1 MNFII
6 IIKQAIRFGVVFL
19 YGSTGE
25 TIVEKSG
32 HLNLGIP
39 GIMCLGGVGGSMG
52 AYWAYKALYH
62 GAQTPHLGWVAAVV
76 IFSAI
81 AMALIF
87 GGAGGLLYGL
97 FTITMRCNQN
107 VTGLTLTTFGAGVL
121 GFWGTQMGD
130 KEISFAP
137 VSRLAFTKALF
148 FFNGKVPD
156 DWFSTIFLSHG
167 VLVYLGI
174 LIAILVAIYI
184 KFTRSGL
191 AMRAVGENP
200 AAADAAG
207 INVIAHK
214 YVSCV
219 VGAAIAGIGGAFYLL
234 DCTRGSLEYV
244 IDAMGWLAV
253 ALVIF
258 SLWRPGIGIFGSFI
272 FGFLYI
278 LPQYIEG
285 VALAEKELLKVIPYA
300 ATALV
305 LIVISFFNKRETQP
319 PAWLGLPYFR
329 EDR

>member
-6 IIKQAIRFGVVFL
+6 IIKEAIRFGAVFL

-39 GIMCLGGVGGSMG
+39 GIMCLGGVGGCMG
-52 AYWAYKALYH
+52 AYWAFNG
-62 GAQTPHLGWVAAVV
+62 GASAFWVVLT
-76 IFSAI
+76 AI
-81 AMALIF
+81 LMAMVF

-97 FTITMRCNQN
+97 FTITLRCNQN

-130 KEISFAP
+130 KEISFASAS
-137 VSRLAFTKALF
+137 VFAFWSPAKADT
-148 FFNGKVPD
+148 N
-156 DWFSTIFLSHG
+156 WFSEIFLSHG
-167 VLVYLGI
+167 PLVYVS
-174 LIAILVAIYI
+174 IAIAIVVAVYI
-184 KFTRSGL
+184 KFTRNGL
-191 AMRAVGENP
+191 ALRAVGENP

-214 YVSCV
+214 YASCV
-219 VGAAIAGIGGAFYLL
+219 LGAAIAGIGGAFYLL
-234 DCTRGSLEYV
+234 DCTQGSLEYV

-278 LPQYIEG
+278 LPQYIQG

-305 LIVISFFNKRETQP
+305 LIIISFFNKRETQP
-319 PAWLGLPYFR
+319 PTALGLPYFR

>member
-1 MNFII
+1 MTLLISL
-6 IIKQAIRFGVVFL
+6 IKESLGFGVVFL

-25 TIVEKSG
+25 TIIEKSG
-32 HLNLGIP
+32 HLNLGVP
-39 GIMCLGGVGGSMG
+39 GIMCLGAIGGALGANWAHGVGSGTFG
-52 AYWAYKALYH
+52 I
-62 GAQTPHLGWVAAVV
+62 VV
-76 IFSAI
+76 LAI
-81 AMALIF
+81 LMAMVFAGL
-87 GGAGGLLYGL
+87 GGLLYGL
-97 FTITMRCNQN
+97 FTITLRCNQN

-130 KEISFAP
+130 KGISFTEA
-137 VSRLAFTKALF
+137 SLAFTPSLF
-148 FFNGKVPD
+148 FGNNTPD
-156 DWFSTIFLSHG
+156 NWFTQIFMSHG

-174 LIAILVAIYI
+174 VIAILAAVYLNH
-184 KFTRSGL
+184 TRKGL

-219 VGAAIAGIGGAFYLL
+219 LGAAIAGIGGAFYLL

-244 IDAMGWLAV
+244 IDAMGWIAV

-258 SLWRPGIGIFGSFI
+258 SLWRPGLGILGSFI
-272 FGFLYI
+272 FGFLFR
-278 LPQYIEG
+278 LPYSGLITG
-285 VALAEKELLKVIPYA
+285 LTLADKELLKIIPYA

>member
-1 MNFII
+1 MSII
-6 IIKQAIRFGVVFL
+6 IMIKEAIHFGVVFL
-19 YGSTGE
+19 FGSTGE
-25 TIVEKSG
+25 TLVEKSG

-39 GIMCLGGVGGSMG
+39 GIMCLGGVGGCMG
-52 AYWAYKALYH
+52 AYWGYQSGG
-62 GAQTPHLGWVAAVV
+62 GAVAVV
-76 IFSAI
+76 LLTLLM
-81 AMALIF
+81 AMIF
-87 GGAGGLLYGL
+87 GGLGGLLYGVL
-97 FTITMRCNQN
+97 TITMRCNQN

-121 GFWGTQMGD
+121 GFWGTQMND

-137 VSRLAFTKALF
+137 ASRLAITPSLF
-148 FFNGKVPD
+148 FGKNVPD
-156 DWFSTIFLSHG
+156 NWFCNIFLSHG

-174 LIAILVAIYI
+174 AIAIIVAIYL
-184 KFTRSGL
+184 KKTRAGL

-207 INVIAHK
+207 INVIRKK
-214 YVSCV
+214 YLACV
-219 VGAAIAGIGGAFYLL
+219 LGAAIAGIGGAFYLL

-258 SLWRPGIGIFGSFI
+258 SLWRPGIGIFGSII

-278 LPQYIEG
+278 LPQYVEG
-285 VALAEKELLKVIPYA
+285 VGLAEKELLKVIPYA

-305 LIVISFFNKRETQP
+305 LVIISFFNKRETQP
-319 PAWLGLPYFR
+319 PAWLGMPYFR

>member
-1 MNFII
+1 MNFVI

-25 TIVEKSG
+25 TLIEKSG

-39 GIMCLGGVGGSMG
+39 GIMCLGGVGGCMG
-52 AYWAYKALYH
+52 AYWAFSG
-62 GAQTPHLGWVAAVV
+62 GAGMFGVV
-76 IFSAI
+76 IVAVLM
-81 AMALIF
+81 AMLF
-87 GGAGGLLYGL
+87 GGLGGLLYGL

-130 KEISFAP
+130 KEIFFAP
-137 VSRLAFTKALF
+137 ASRFAFTPSLF
-148 FFNGKVPD
+148 FGANTPTD
-156 DWFSTIFLSHG
+156 AFSTMFLSHG

-174 LIAILVAIYI
+174 AIAIIAAVVI
-184 KFTRSGL
+184 KFTRVGL
-191 AMRAVGENP
+191 SLRAVGENP

-219 VGAAIAGIGGAFYLL
+219 LGAAIAGIGGAFYLL

-278 LPQYIEG
+278 LPQYIQG
-285 VALAEKELLKVIPYA
+285 VGLAEKEILKIIPYG

-305 LIVISFFNKRETQP
+305 LIVISFFNKKETQP
-319 PAWLGLPYFR
+319 PTSLGLPYFR

>member
-1 MNFII
+1 MINII
-6 IIKQAIRFGVVFL
+6 QQAIHFGVVFL

-39 GIMCLGGVGGSMG
+39 GIMCLGGVGGCMG
-52 AYWAYKALYH
+52 AYWAYHAGS
-62 GAQTPHLGWVAAVV
+62 GAFGIVV
-76 IFSAI
+76 LAI
-81 AMALIF
+81 LMAMIF
-87 GGAGGLLYGL
+87 GGMGGLLYGV

-121 GFWGTQMGD
+121 GFWGTQMGNND
-130 KEISFAP
+130 IN
-137 VSRLAFTKALF
+137 FTPASEAAILPSLF
-148 FFNGKVPD
+148 FGNNVPSD
-156 DWFSTIFLSHG
+156 GFSTIFLSHG

-174 LIAILVAIYI
+174 AIAVCVAIYMS
-184 KFTRSGL
+184 KTRVGL

-207 INVIAHK
+207 INVLSHK

-219 VGAAIAGIGGAFYLL
+219 VGAAIAGIGGAYYLL

-244 IDAMGWLAV
+244 IDAMGWIAV

-258 SLWRPGIGIFGSFI
+258 SLWRPGIGIFGSFV
-272 FGFLYI
+272 FGLLYI
-278 LPQYIEG
+278 LPQYIQG
-285 VALAEKELLKVIPYA
+285 VDLAEKEILKVIPYG

-305 LIVISFFNKRETQP
+305 LVVISFFNKKETQP
-319 PAWLGLPYFR
+319 PAALGLPYFR